1 MIRRATNGQAQFF
14 LGPCRALGPPLQPAA
29 REVQRQPPSAHR
41 QTEVSLVLPS
51 RARPSP
57 PWSALADRR
66 VGTRGPRIA
75 NRWAGGRYCVHSCNL
90 SVWAPQSPP
99 PLRPGSAKTSRHQ
112 RSGARQLPASPRAP
126 APLTSQSL
134 PTAVTCLCPCA
145 HQRCQ
150 PSRIPVLVRK
160 PPGPESQPCRI
171 PYVPSAISQPRR
183 PCPAPARTPEP
194 THGGGSEGFLRLA
207 SEESS
212 REDFFLKV
220 LLL

>member
-1 MIRRATNGQAQFF
+1 MARLNSSWAPAELWGHLSSQPQEKCKGSRPAPTGRRKFRWSCHRAHDPVHLGAHSRIAGWEPEDRGLPTGGQVEDTAFI
-14 LGPCRALGPPLQPAA
+14 LVTSESGRLRALRLCAPGAPRPP
-29 REVQRQPPSAHR
+29 
-41 QTEVSLVLPS
+41 
-51 RARPSP
+51 
-57 PWSALADRR
+57 
-66 VGTRGPRIA
+66 GTRDP
-75 NRWAGGRYCVHSCNL
+75 
-90 SVWAPQSPP
+90 
-99 PLRPGSAKTSRHQ
+99 
-112 RSGARQLPASPRAP
+112 ARDNCPRAP

-207 SEESS
+207 SDESS